1 MAGENTI
8 WKVSIVGRFGLGQTF
23 VNTMHY
29 RQLGEIVGI
38 SPAELLANDVS
49 DKVTELYVGLI
60 PASAQVD
67 AIEVRQ
73 ITDPPLAGFDLPM
86 SVNGGQSG
94 NQLPPQCAGLISWR
108 TGMIGRNQRGRIYLP
123 APVESL
129 NDAGQV
135 AVSLQDA
142 YADFATAMLTQPDV
156 TGLIDAFNL
165 CILHRETLT
174 SDDVTS
180 FVIRNDFKTQR
191 RRVVGVGA

>member
-29 RQLGEIVGI
+29 RQLGAIVG
-38 SPAELLANDVS
+38 SDPAELLANDVA
-49 DKVTELYVGLI
+49 DKVTELYAGLI
-60 PASAQVD
+60 CASSQID

-73 ITDPPLAGFDLPM
+73 VTDPPLTGFDLPM

-94 NQLPPQCAGLISWR
+94 DQLPPQVCGLISWR
-108 TGMIGRNQRGRIYLP
+108 TGMIGRNQRGRIYVP
-123 APVESL
+123 APAESL

-135 AVSLQDA
+135 AVGLQDA
-142 YADFATAMLTQPDV
+142 YADFATAMLTQPDA
-156 TGLIDAFNL
+156 TGLVDAFNL
-165 CILHRETLT
+165 CILHRADLT
-174 SDDVTS
+174 SDDVTG

-191 RRVVGVGA
+191 RRVVGVGS